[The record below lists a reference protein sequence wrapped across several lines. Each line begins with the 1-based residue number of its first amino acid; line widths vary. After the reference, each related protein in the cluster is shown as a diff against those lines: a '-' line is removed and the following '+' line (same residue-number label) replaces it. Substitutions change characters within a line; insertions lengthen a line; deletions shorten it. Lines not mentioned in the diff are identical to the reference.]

1 MCLELGPLSTLQWGV
16 AGDHGPPTGPTSTSQ
31 HAGVFSGPGIW
42 PYPLDAASE
51 SGTPELG
58 GLIPLR
64 PGPGNLCPCSLGIGL
79 GLQTGQGPLG
89 SSLPSACP
97 GVGWGDTQPL
107 PPPPGRHRGINLLCP
122 LAQAVHLSLPLT
134 LALVRQGHGGR
145 TDSGSREGRATAVW
159 CPRQACLLPS
169 ASMRSPHEDW
179 CWGQAASARPV
190 GRGTVAQPVSRV

>member
-1 MCLELGPLSTLQWGV
+1 MTRGGRRGLGHLPTRLRGLSSAAAAAGQPVPSAETGCTDHPRPWQGRPVSGALPEPLGAFLLPAAGTVCLELVPLSTLQWGV

-31 HAGVFSGPGIW
+31 HAGVCSGPGIW
-42 PYPLDAASE
+42 PYPLDAASA

-97 GVGWGDTQPL
+97 GVGWGDMA
-107 PPPPGRHRGINLLCP
+107 PP
-122 LAQAVHLSLPLT
+122 ST
-134 LALVRQGHGGR
+134 
-145 TDSGSREGRATAVW
+145 SRE
-159 CPRQACLLPS
+159 
-169 ASMRSPHEDW
+169 ASWH
-179 CWGQAASARPV
+179 
-190 GRGTVAQPVSRV
+190 